1 MAPATSASASCAV
14 REVIAVLVVL
24 LLAAGLAWLRPQPD
38 RAAPEP
44 LPAAACEVWMADAI
58 PGVGPKSR
66 ESVAAGVRS
75 GTIPDAAVGFFN
87 R

>member
-1 MAPATSASASCAV
+1 V
-14 REVIAVLVVL
+14 REVIAVLALL
-24 LLAAGLAWLRPQPD
+24 LLAAGLACLRPLPD

-44 LPAAACEVWMADAI
+44 LPAATCETWMADAI

-66 ESVAAGVRS
+66 DQVAAGVRA
-75 GTIPDAAVGFFN
+75 GTIPPAAREWFS